1 MNLYRVISSIL
12 HCVSIICFGLGLYF
26 PILTSKVQIM
36 GLNFRQEYINIFS
49 SIQLFFNTGD
59 YLIAIIIF
67 LFTIIAP
74 IAKYCELTYKLLV
87 GPPVNDTK
95 TIILLQNIDKWNM
108 LDVFVVALLLLNFKM
123 QDGWIVM
130 DMSLGSLFIALA
142 VITRMLTIII
152 LAKSGNSSTPKIE
165 DKL

>member
-1 MNLYRVISSIL
+1 
-12 HCVSIICFGLGLYF
+12 
-26 PILTSKVQIM
+26 
-36 GLNFRQEYINIFS
+36 
-49 SIQLFFNTGD
+49 
-59 YLIAIIIF
+59 
-67 LFTIIAP
+67 
-74 IAKYCELTYKLLV
+74 
-87 GPPVNDTK
+87 
-95 TIILLQNIDKWNM
+95 M